1 MGAAVLPV
9 IVESLI
15 LASAGLLSVG
25 SITIVILLLMSER
38 GWLSGLAYMTG
49 YLSAYSVIGAAAVLV
64 GYQTA
69 ESSSSAAEITSSVV
83 LLLLAALL
91 LWMAQRNWRRR
102 RMPLEQ
108 RPRLFTLV
116 DQMTPVKA
124 LALGA
129 AVTVV
134 NVKNLAIFLSAV
146 SVVIVSGLAVSVK
159 LLIAGLDAVVFSAA
173 VVIPVLVYL
182 SSPDRAR
189 ERLGRIQQALQEH
202 RRPIGIWVPVVFG
215 TLFLVQGLRGL
226 S

>member
-1 MGAAVLPV
+1 MFPVLL
-9 IVESLI
+9 ESLV
-15 LASAGLLSVG
+15 LAAAGLLSVG

-38 GWLSGLAYMTG
+38 GWRCGLGYMAG
-49 YLSAYSVIGAAAVLV
+49 YLCAYTVIGAAAVLV
-64 GYQTA
+64 GYQA
-69 ESSSSAAEITSSVV
+69 NGSSSSAAEIASSVV

-102 RMPLEQ
+102 RTPSED

-116 DQMTPVKA
+116 DRMTPVKA

-146 SVVIVSGLAVSVK
+146 SVVIVSGLAVSTK
-159 LLIAGLDAVVFSAA
+159 LLIAVLDAVVFSAA
-173 VVIPVLVYL
+173 VVIPVLIYL
-182 SSPDRAR
+182 SWPARAR
-189 ERLGRIQQALQEH
+189 ERLGKIQQALQER
-202 RRPIGIWVPVVFG
+202 RRPIGIWVPAFFG